1 MQQMDLD
8 WILVET
14 TCEKY
19 NIYCVRRSG
28 KIENC
33 DVVMLKMP
41 YRLKKRRNTE
51 MSWRKRQEVIRRK

>member
-1 MQQMDLD
+1 MDLD

-51 MSWRKRQEVIRRK
+51 MS

>member
-1 MQQMDLD
+1 MDLD

-14 TCEKY
+14 SCEKY
-19 NIYCVRRSG
+19 ILCEKILENW

-51 MSWRKRQEVIRRK
+51 MS